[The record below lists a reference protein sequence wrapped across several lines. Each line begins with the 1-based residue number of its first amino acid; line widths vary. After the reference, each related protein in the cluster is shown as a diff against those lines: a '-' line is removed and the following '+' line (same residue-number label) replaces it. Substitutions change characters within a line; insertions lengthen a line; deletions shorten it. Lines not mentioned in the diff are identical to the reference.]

1 MITKIYFSKAHFTFV
16 LDTLEGPRVVL
27 LAGALLNLCEFPV
40 INGGTHYLQGNLSML
55 FHSLVLQVIIKDT
68 A

>member
-1 MITKIYFSKAHFTFV
+1 M
-16 LDTLEGPRVVL
+16 DTLEGPRVVL
-27 LAGALLNLCEFPV
+27 LAGALRNLCEFAG